1 MPRRGPPLEETAMR
15 LEVRHSSAEIAQ
27 RVADV
32 GDEIDRQLRGRS
44 LVVVSILKGSA
55 FFMADLA
62 RRLHGAFSC
71 QYLHVRRVEGAHDV
85 LQIDF
90 TTGFRVR
97 DKHVL
102 LLKDVVHT
110 GVIETYLMDQL
121 RGEGAQS
128 LSLAAIVDKPRG
140 RKANVSVD
148 FSLFSAEQGGVF
160 AGYGMEYEGLHA
172 HLPDI
177 HEVLPGQ

>member
-1 MPRRGPPLEETAMR
+1 MKLE
-15 LEVRHSSAEIAQ
+15 LRHDAHQIAERVEAIAS
-27 RVADV
+27 
-32 GDEIDRQLRGRS
+32 EIDRELRGRS
-44 LVVVSILKGSA
+44 AMVVSILKGSA
-55 FFMADLA
+55 FFMADLT
-62 RRLHGAFSC
+62 RKMKGAFSC

-90 TTGFRVR
+90 NTGFTVR

-121 RGEGAQS
+121 RDDGAAS
-128 LSLAAIVDKPRG
+128 LSLAAIVDKPLD
-140 RKANVSVD
+140 RKTAVSVD
-148 FSLFSAEQGGVF
+148 FCLFPAERGGVF

-177 HEVLPGQ
+177 LEVLPEQ